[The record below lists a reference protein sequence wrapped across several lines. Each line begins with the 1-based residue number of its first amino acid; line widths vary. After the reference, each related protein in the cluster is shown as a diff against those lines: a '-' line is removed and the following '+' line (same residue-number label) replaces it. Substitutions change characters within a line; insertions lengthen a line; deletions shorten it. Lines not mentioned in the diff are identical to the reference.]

1 MRSLLDNLAV
11 RWLANAQTL
20 TGTTKSKLLDRA
32 GYETAAILWSVG
44 VDAALDGSNYWTPT
58 VQESDTTVDG
68 DFTTVAAADLLY
80 TPTVVD
86 STSEDDVTQVMEYRG
101 TKRYIRL
108 LLTETGTLSG
118 PHAIIGLLGRGVHS
132 PLGSVAVGT
141 TAT

>member
-1 MRSLLDNLAV
+1 MRSILDNMAV

-44 VDAALDGSNYWTPT
+44 IDAA
-58 VQESDTTVDG
+58 VDG

-86 STSEDDVTQVMEYRG
+86 STNEDDVTQVMEYRG